1 MLLTLPGGCATPGS
15 RGGGSPDAGGRRDG
29 GRRDGGPARLEY
41 THGSISIL
49 KQGDRIRVRRLRTL
63 FSTMPRPDGAPPESA
78 VLDERP
84 LAPEVFAD
92 LWALLRGFDFG
103 PYAKLGP
110 DDFSPGLEPNDAAHR
125 VSLTLRV
132 DGKQVLSIDLPPG
145 QLKNAALRARLQELH
160 ESVDRLLRTEG
171 ARQGLTHLPEPGE
184 LTLVYGRTRLVKGP
198 QGTFIHKYYLF
209 PPESEELARELPRLT
224 PLAKAHPARL
234 QVTESTLQ
242 VALTPSDF
250 TKLWRALQSVNVAR
264 LGRLGRG
271 DFLFRPQPVTWEL
284 HLAVDRRPLLHLMYT
299 DRELAPA
306 VAAHLSRFE
315 RLLDDMLWHKIRELG
330 CPACNAHPR

>member
-1 MLLTLPGGCATPGS
+1 LSALMLMILPGGCTPA
-15 RGGGSPDAGGRRDG
+15 GGSTSAGGPRAA
-29 GRRDGGPARLEY
+29 GPARLEF
-41 THGSISIL
+41 TFGSIGLI
-49 KQGDRIRVRRLRTL
+49 KEGKRIRVLQLQTL
-63 FSTMPRPDGAPPESA
+63 FSTMPRPAGAPPESA
-78 VLDERP
+78 VISRQP

-92 LWALLRGFDFG
+92 LWALLRAFDFG
-103 PYAKLGP
+103 PFARLGP
-110 DDFSPGLEPNDAAHR
+110 DDFSPGIMPTDTTHR
-125 VSLTLRV
+125 ASLSLRV
-132 DGKQVLSIDLPPG
+132 DGKSIISIHLPPG
-145 QLKNAALRARLQELH
+145 ELKNAALRARLRELH

-209 PPESEELARELPRLT
+209 PPESEALARELPRLT

-250 TKLWRALQSVNVAR
+250 TKLWRALQSVDVAR

-284 HLAVDRRPLLHLMYT
+284 YLAVDRRPLLHLMYT

-315 RLLDDMLWHKIRELG
+315 RLLDDMLWHKIRELN